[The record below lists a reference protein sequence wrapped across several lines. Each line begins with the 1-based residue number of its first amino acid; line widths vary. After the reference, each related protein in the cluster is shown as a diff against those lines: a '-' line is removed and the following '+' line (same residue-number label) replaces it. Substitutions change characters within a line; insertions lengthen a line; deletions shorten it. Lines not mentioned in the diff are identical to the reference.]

1 MEVKL
6 KDLALFL
13 NALIEGNPELTIHSP
28 GKIEDAKPGQIVFFA
43 NPKYENFLYSTQATA
58 VLIDKNFVPKQP
70 LKATLL
76 RVDNVYSAIGMLLEK
91 FTPPSTG
98 NSPAISHMAV
108 LHPSVLTDETMFI
121 DAFVNIEEGVVLG
134 QGVRIHS
141 HVSIGKN
148 SNIGKGC
155 ELFPGVKIYANTLI
169 GEDTVVH
176 ANTVVGSDGFGFS
189 PEQDGSY
196 KKIPQIGRVEIGK
209 KVEIGSNCTIDRATM
224 GATVIEDGVK
234 LDNLI
239 QIGHNVRIGKN
250 TVIAAQTGVAGS
262 TSIGESCRIGGQVG
276 FVGHIQIG
284 NQVLVQAQSG
294 VSKSWKDG
302 EKLFGTPAIPY
313 SDYVRSYAIFKV
325 LPKLNKIISKL
336 NKE

>member
-13 NALIEGNPELTIHSP
+13 KARLEGDPELTIHSP
-28 GKIEDAKPGQIVFFA
+28 GKIEEAKPGQIVFFA
-43 NPKYENFLYSTQATA
+43 NPKYENHLYSTQATA
-58 VLIDKNFVPKQP
+58 VILEKDYVLKQP
-70 LKATLL
+70 ISAALL
-76 RVDNVYSAIGMLLEK
+76 RVDNVYASIGLLLEK
-91 FTPPSTG
+91 YNHQVQTKTPG
-98 NSPAISHMAV
+98 ISNMAV
-108 LHPSVLTDETMFI
+108 IHPSVATDPTMFI
-121 DAFVNIEEGVVLG
+121 DSFVNIEEGVLLG
-134 QGVRIHS
+134 QDLVLHS

-148 SNIGKGC
+148 SQIGRGC
-155 ELFPGVKIYANTLI
+155 VLHPGVKIYPHTRI
-169 GEDTVVH
+169 GDHTIIH

-189 PEQDGSY
+189 PEEDGTY
-196 KKIPQIGRVEIGK
+196 KKIPHIGRVDIGNH
-209 KVEIGSNCTIDRATM
+209 VEIGANCTIDRASM
-224 GATVIEDGVK
+224 GATIIEDGVK

-239 QIGHNVRIGKN
+239 QVGHNVRIGKN

-262 TSIGESCRIGGQVG
+262 TTIGESCRIGGQVG

-284 NQVLVQAQSG
+284 NRVQIQAQSG

-313 SDYVRSYAIFKV
+313 LDYVKSYAIFKV
-325 LPKLNKIISKL
+325 LPQLNKIISKL